1 MNKNEI
7 IGSRKGGM
15 TAFGY
20 GKPENFTGY
29 TPKYNYGI
37 F

>member
-1 MNKNEI
+1 MNI
-7 IGSRKGGM
+7 RAGSREVGM
-15 TAFGY
+15 KAFGY